1 MSGPEELI
9 TRSDVSRAQSMF
21 VVKGNPLIQSST
33 QSFSLLQYKV
43 LLYLISKIKPTDN
56 DKTQYVFNIKDFCR
70 VCNLDTTKSRTY
82 IHYVKEII
90 RDIMSYTIEIKL
102 DDGSD
107 YITHWIQKCRVHPD
121 GNYRIQFDSSLSPF
135 LFRMSEFYTQYR
147 LDNVLP
153 MRSKYGLRLYELLV
167 SYHNM
172 AREYT
177 FPLDDL
183 RQRLDAEKYKTF
195 ADFRVNVLE
204 PALKDINEV
213 SDLKVEYN
221 TIKTGRKITSIR
233 FTFDIVHQ
241 EEEVYR
247 RIERQ
252 KRLGYGEKLR

>member
-1 MSGPEELI
+1 MSGPEELT
-9 TRSDVSRAQSMF
+9 TRSEVNKAQSMF
-21 VVKGNPLIQSST
+21 VVKGNPLIQSSIQT
-33 QSFSLLQYKV
+33 FSLLQYKV

-82 IHYVKEII
+82 IHYVKDII
-90 RDIMSYTIEIKL
+90 KDIMSYTIEIKSE
-102 DDGSD
+102 DGGS
-107 YITHWIQKCRVHPD
+107 YITHWIQKCRIHPD
-121 GNYRIQFDSSLSPF
+121 GNYRIQFDNSLSPF

-153 MRSKYGLRLYELLV
+153 MRSKYGLRLYELLS

-177 FPLDDL
+177 FALEEL
-183 RQRLDAEKYKTF
+183 RERLDAKKYKTF

-204 PALKDINEV
+204 PAMKDINEV
-213 SDLKVEYN
+213 SDLKVEYR
-221 TIKTGRKITSIR
+221 TVKTGRKITSIV
-233 FTFDIVHQ
+233 FSFDTVKQ
-241 EEEVYR
+241 DEEVYR
-247 RIERQ
+247 RAERQ